1 MSSGRSSYSLFHFA
15 HNVGCPNISLSM
27 IRNVVPEKISPAEPI
42 VSGNAGTDERQ
53 RAAPIARSRGRN
65 CAHPGPGEIRH
76 DPLSCADLYR
86 RRSGG
91 FYITDKSRCFC
102 EPRAQNEEESA
113 AKPHSAEFSRPYLPA
128 IGSASSLPGDPQ

>member
-53 RAAPIARSRGRN
+53 RAAPLHDPAVAIAR
-65 CAHPGPGEIRH
+65 IRARVKYGMT
-76 DPLSCADLYR
+76 P
-86 RRSGG
+86 
-91 FYITDKSRCFC
+91 
-102 EPRAQNEEESA
+102 
-113 AKPHSAEFSRPYLPA
+113 
-128 IGSASSLPGDPQ
+128 